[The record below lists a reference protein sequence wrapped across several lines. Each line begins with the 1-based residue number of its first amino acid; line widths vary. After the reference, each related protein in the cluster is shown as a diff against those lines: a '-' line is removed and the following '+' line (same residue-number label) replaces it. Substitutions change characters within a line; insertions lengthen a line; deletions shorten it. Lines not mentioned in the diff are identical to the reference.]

1 VDKRQEETTPRGA
14 EARPGDGA
22 RPEAGSWP
30 GEEARP
36 GQGARPSPR
45 ETPQAYLE
53 RLWKRGKEF
62 LGVDVSILGGAMTW
76 ISTSGLVSAISNAGG
91 FGVLA
96 GGNMPP
102 PLLKEEIRKTRE
114 LTDRPFGL
122 NLITIAP
129 NFKEHLRHALKIRF
143 PYIILAGGLPPRSAV
158 TQAKEEGVKVLCFAP
173 TVEVARKLIS
183 LGVDALIIEGHE
195 AGGHIGPVSTSVL
208 AEQIL
213 PRTRE
218 VPVFVAGGI
227 ASGMLMIHY
236 LMMGASGVQ
245 VGTRFAVAE
254 ESPAHPNFK
263 KALLRA
269 KAKDAMPTPQFD
281 PRLKVI
287 PVRALINEGTR
298 DFATLQLGLVAQLE
312 RGQVTAEEAMLKLEE
327 FWIGGLR
334 KAVVEGDVERGSV
347 MAGQSVG
354 LVRKIQPVREIIAEF
369 VETAL
374 TEIAKHRRTFGG

>member
-1 VDKRQEETTPRGA
+1 MQRKDAGA
-14 EARPGDGA
+14 G
-22 RPEAGSWP
+22 
-30 GEEARP
+30 GE
-36 GQGARPSPR
+36 S
-45 ETPQAYLE
+45 PQAYLDK
-53 RLWKRGKEF
+53 LWKRGREL
-62 LGVDVSILGGAMTW
+62 LGVDFPILGGAMTW
-76 ISTSGLVSAISNAGG
+76 ISTSGLVAAISNAGG

-96 GGNMPP
+96 GGNMPIQM
-102 PLLKEEIRKTRE
+102 LKDEIRKTRG

-129 NFKEHLRHALKIRF
+129 NFREHLKHALKSRF
-143 PYIILAGGLPPRSAV
+143 PYIILAGGLPPRSAI
-158 TQAKEEGVKVLCFAP
+158 TEAKDQKLKVLCFAP

-183 LGVDALIIEGHE
+183 LGADALIIEGHE

-227 ASGMLMIHY
+227 SSGMLMIHY
-236 LMMGASGVQ
+236 LMMGASGIQ
-245 VGTRFAVAE
+245 IGTRFAVAE
-254 ESPAHPNFK
+254 ESPAHPDFK
-263 KALLRA
+263 KALIRA
-269 KAKDAMPTPQFD
+269 KSKDAVPTAQFD

-287 PVRALINEGTR
+287 PVRALVNEGTR

-312 RGQVTAEEAMLKLEE
+312 RGQITPEEAAMKLEE

-334 KAVVEGDVERGSV
+334 KAAVDGDVERGSV

-354 LVRKIQPVREIIAEF
+354 LVRKVQPVREIIDEF

-374 TEIAKHRRTFGG
+374 EEIRKHRRTFAT

>member
-1 VDKRQEETTPRGA
+1 MQRTNTQA
-14 EARPGDGA
+14 
-22 RPEAGSWP
+22 AG
-30 GEEARP
+30 E
-36 GQGARPSPR
+36 SPR
-45 ETPQAYLE
+45 AYLE
-53 RLWKRGKEF
+53 KLWKRGKEF
-62 LGVDVSILGGAMTW
+62 LEVETPILGGAMTW

-96 GGNMPP
+96 GGNMPIQMF
-102 PLLKEEIRKTRE
+102 KDEIRKTGE

-129 NFKEHLRHALKIRF
+129 NFKEHLKHAIKVRF
-143 PYIILAGGLPPRSAV
+143 PYIILAGGLPPRSAI
-158 TQAKEEGVKVLCFAP
+158 TEAKERKLKVLCFAP

-183 LGVDALIIEGHE
+183 LGADALIIEGHE

-227 ASGMLMIHY
+227 ASGMMMVHY
-236 LMMGASGVQ
+236 LMIGASGVQ
-245 VGTRFAVAE
+245 LGTRFVVAE
-254 ESPAHPNFK
+254 ESPAHPAFK
-263 KALLRA
+263 KALIRA
-269 KAKDAMPTPQFD
+269 KSKDAVPTAQFD

-287 PVRALINEGTR
+287 PVRALVNEGTR

-312 RGQVTAEEAMLKLEE
+312 RGQVTPEEAAMKLEE

-334 KAVVEGDVERGSV
+334 KAAVDGDVERGSV

-354 LVRKIQPVREIIAEF
+354 LVNKTQPVREIIAEL

-374 TEIAKHRRTFGG
+374 EEIRKHRKTFAS

>member
-1 VDKRQEETTPRGA
+1 MQRKDTTSSTA
-14 EARPGDGA
+14 E
-22 RPEAGSWP
+22 
-30 GEEARP
+30 
-36 GQGARPSPR
+36 SPR
-45 ETPQAYLE
+45 AYLE
-53 RLWKRGKEF
+53 KLWKRGKEF
-62 LGVDVSILGGAMTW
+62 LEVEFPILGGAMTW
-76 ISTSGLVSAISNAGG
+76 ISTSGLVAALSNAGG

-96 GGNMPP
+96 GGNMPIQ
-102 PLLKEEIRKTRE
+102 LLKDEINKTRG
-114 LTDRPFGL
+114 LTDKPFGL

-129 NFKEHLRHALKIRF
+129 NFKEHLKHALKARF
-143 PYIILAGGLPPRSAV
+143 PYIILAGALPPRSAI
-158 TQAKEEGVKVLCFAP
+158 TEAKERKLKVLCFAP

-183 LGVDALIIEGHE
+183 LGADALIIEGNE

-227 ASGMLMIHY
+227 ASGMLMVHY
-236 LMMGASGVQ
+236 LMIGASGVQ
-245 VGTRFAVAE
+245 LGTRFAVAE
-254 ESPAHPNFK
+254 ESPAHPDFK
-263 KALLRA
+263 KALIRA
-269 KAKDAMPTPQFD
+269 KSKDAVPTAQFD

-287 PVRALINEGTR
+287 PVRALVNEGTR

-312 RGQVTAEEAMLKLEE
+312 RGQVNPEEAAMKLEE

-334 KAVVEGDVERGSV
+334 KAAVDGDVERGSV

-354 LVRKIQPVREIIAEF
+354 LVNKIQPVREIIAEL

-374 TEIAKHRRTFGG
+374 EEIRKHRKTFAS

>member
-1 VDKRQEETTPRGA
+1 MPHGQPEGSAEE
-14 EARPGDGA
+14 
-22 RPEAGSWP
+22 
-30 GEEARP
+30 
-36 GQGARPSPR
+36 SPR
-45 ETPQAYLE
+45 AYLD
-53 RLWKRGKEF
+53 RLWRRGREF
-62 LGVDVSILGGAMTW
+62 LEVEFPILGGAMTW

-96 GGNMPP
+96 GGNMPIH
-102 PLLKEEIRKTRE
+102 LLKEEISRTRE

-129 NFKEHLRHALKIRF
+129 NFREHLRHALKTRF
-143 PYIILAGGLPPRSAV
+143 PYIILAGALPPRSAI
-158 TQAKEEGVKVLCFAP
+158 TEAKERKLKVICFAP

-183 LGVDALIIEGHE
+183 LGADALIIEGHE

-227 ASGMLMIHY
+227 ASGMLMVHY
-236 LMMGASGVQ
+236 LMIGGSGVQ
-245 VGTRFAVAE
+245 LGTRFAVAD
-254 ESPAHPNFK
+254 ESPAHPEFK
-263 KALLRA
+263 KALIRA
-269 KAKDAMPTPQFD
+269 KSKDAVPTAQFD

-287 PVRALINEGTR
+287 PVRALVNEGTR
-298 DFATLQLGLVAQLE
+298 DFTTLQLGLVAQLE
-312 RGQVTAEEAMLKLEE
+312 RGQVTPEEAAMKLEE

-334 KAVVEGDVERGSV
+334 KAVVDGDTERGSV

-354 LVRKIQPVREIIAEF
+354 LVKKVQPVREIIEEL
-369 VETAL
+369 VDTAL
-374 TEIAKHRRTFGG
+374 EEIRKHGRTFAS